1 MAGCDA
7 AEPRVHNL
15 PDPRWEDCVRRRR
28 KVCVAYRRGIA
39 QQPEPPGC
47 VEGLQFADLLGL
59 SAMSTIYLDH
69 NATTPIDPAVLEA
82 MLPFLR
88 AEFGNPS
95 SAYPLGRRAGE
106 AMARARGEVASLIGA
121 RPEEI
126 VFTGGATEATNLAIR
141 GAVGK
146 WHQRTGVV
154 TTTIEHPA
162 TEACCSLLE
171 RSGHPVHRVRVGME
185 GIVAPE
191 HVADV
196 LDDGIALV
204 TIIHAQNE
212 IGTIQPVGDISRL
225 AKKHG
230 ALVHT
235 DAAQSV
241 GKIPVDVDALSV
253 DLLTIA
259 GHKLYAPKGVG
270 ALFVRR
276 DIDIRPLVVGA
287 GQEHG
292 LRPGTENVANIVGL
306 GAACALAGQTLA
318 QFAGQMRELCLLLL
332 ARLQAEVPGLRLVGD
347 AEQRLPNTLNVL
359 FPHASGRVVLEHCP
373 DLMASTGSAC
383 HAESE
388 EPSSIL
394 TALGIAREL
403 ALGAV
408 RLSLGRSSTAGE
420 VERAAFQL
428 SAAWR
433 RVRS

>member
-1 MAGCDA
+1 M
-7 AEPRVHNL
+7 
-15 PDPRWEDCVRRRR
+15 
-28 KVCVAYRRGIA
+28 
-39 QQPEPPGC
+39 Q
-47 VEGLQFADLLGL
+47 
-59 SAMSTIYLDH
+59 SIYLDH

-82 MLPFLR
+82 MLPFLQ

-95 SAYPLGRRAGE
+95 SAYALGRRAGE
-106 AMARARGEVASLIGA
+106 AIARARGQVASLIGA

-141 GAVGK
+141 GAVGRDR
-146 WHQRTGVV
+146 QRIGVV
-154 TTTIEHPA
+154 TTTVEHPA
-162 TEACCSLLE
+162 TESCCNLLE
-171 RSGHPVHRVRVGME
+171 RSGHRVHRVRVE
-185 GIVAPE
+185 ANGIIVPGRVAE
-191 HVADV
+191 V
-196 LDDGIALV
+196 LDEGIALV

-225 AKKHG
+225 AKRRG
-230 ALVHT
+230 VLVHT

-241 GKIPVDVDALSV
+241 GKIPVDVEALSA

-270 ALFVRR
+270 ALFVRK
-276 DIDIRPLVVGA
+276 DIAIGPLVVGA

-318 QFAGQMRELCLLLL
+318 QFAGQMRKLSLLLL
-332 ARLQAEVPGLRLVGD
+332 TRLQAEVPGLRLVGD

-359 FPHASGRVVLEHCP
+359 FPGASGRAVLEDCP
-373 DLMASTGSAC
+373 NLMASTGSAC

-394 TALGIAREL
+394 TALGIPREL

-408 RLSLGRSSTAGE
+408 RLSLGRSSTAAE
-420 VERAAFQL
+420 VERAACQL
-428 SAAWR
+428 SVAWR
-433 RVRS
+433 RVRA